1 MSKISLKT
9 FPNRKRFPALPIP
22 NFVLFP
28 GCTVSLQFGFPAL
41 QQQLEVARRNGGL
54 LVVANGTRTHKGWL
68 VPEVGCL
75 AEVRSIKRTS
85 HGLQAALA
93 GIDRARILGEDYQND
108 RLFWTCEP
116 MPSQN
121 WTRKKLPELAGLPEQ
136 VRAFRGK
143 MPTELWLDVAAFHTP
158 NLPITE
164 KMALL
169 AETDPG
175 LRYYQLLE
183 STREKKKSRQVSLN

>member
-1 MSKISLKT
+1 M
-9 FPNRKRFPALPIP
+9 KRFPALPIP

-41 QQQLEVARRNGGL
+41 QQQLEVARQNGGL
-54 LVVANGTRTHKGWL
+54 LVVANGTRTSKGWL
-68 VPEVGCL
+68 LPEVGCL
-75 AEVRSIKRTS
+75 AQLRGIKRTS
-85 HGLQAALA
+85 HGLQATLA
-93 GIDRARILGEDYQND
+93 GVDRARILGEDYQNE

-116 MPSQN
+116 MPSQSWN
-121 WTRKKLPELAGLPEQ
+121 RKKLPELGGLPEQ
-136 VRAFRGK
+136 VRAFKGK

-158 NLPITE
+158 NLPIEE
-164 KMALL
+164 KMTLL